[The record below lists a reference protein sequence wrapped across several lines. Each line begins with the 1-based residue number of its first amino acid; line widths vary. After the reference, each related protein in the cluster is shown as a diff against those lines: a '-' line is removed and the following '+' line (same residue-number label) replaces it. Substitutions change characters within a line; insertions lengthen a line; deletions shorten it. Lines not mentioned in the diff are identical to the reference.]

1 MKILNEMSAKLDES
15 KKILFALLEKN
26 RKEFP
31 RFYMLS
37 NDDLFEILGN
47 SKDPD
52 RINKHMLKCF

>member
-1 MKILNEMSAKLDES
+1 MSFKLDES
-15 KKILFALLEKN
+15 KKILFQLLERN

-52 RINKHMLKCF
+52 RVIILSYNIF

>member
-1 MKILNEMSAKLDES
+1 MSKKLDDS
-15 KKILFALLEKN
+15 KKILFQLLERN

-31 RFYMLS
+31 RFYFLS

-52 RINKHMLKCF
+52 KINKHMLKCF